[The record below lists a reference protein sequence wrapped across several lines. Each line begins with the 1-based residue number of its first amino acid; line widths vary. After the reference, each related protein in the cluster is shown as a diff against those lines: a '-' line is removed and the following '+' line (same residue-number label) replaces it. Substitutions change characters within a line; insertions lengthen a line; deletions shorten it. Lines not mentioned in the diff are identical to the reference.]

1 MDYVAEIALEELE
14 FFAHHGYY
22 EEERQRGNKFTV
34 DVKVSIPFNDNN
46 TEDINNT
53 INYEGLYK
61 VVAVEMGQPVLLLET
76 LAANILEQLFAL
88 YPQLTQAEVSVAK
101 HNPPIEGVA
110 ARSKITLKRS
120 R

>member
-1 MDYVAEIALEELE
+1 MDYVAEVALEELE

-34 DVKVSIPFNDNN
+34 DVKVSIPFSDNN

-53 INYEGLYK
+53 VNYEGLYK
-61 VVAVEMGQPVLLLET
+61 VVAAEMGKTALLLET
-76 LAANILEQLFAL
+76 LAANILEQLFTQ
-88 YPQLTQAEVSVAK
+88 YPQLTQAQVSVAK
-101 HNPPIEGVA
+101 HNPPIEGLA
-110 ARSKITLKRS
+110 ARSRVTLTRS